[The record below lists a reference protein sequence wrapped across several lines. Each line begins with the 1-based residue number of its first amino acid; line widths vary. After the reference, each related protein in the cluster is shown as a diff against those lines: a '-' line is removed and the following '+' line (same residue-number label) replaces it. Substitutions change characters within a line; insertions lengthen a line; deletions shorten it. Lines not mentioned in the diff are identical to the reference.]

1 MRKYITISSIVII
14 SIIIL
19 VVIFLSTFGI
29 KTKQFN
35 SFIDNRIKEFNSKLT
50 LETNDIFLKVN
61 LIESS
66 VKIKT
71 RDARIKINNESISL
85 STINIDLDLIK
96 FIKKENSIRNISI
109 VSEQNKI
116 NDVTKFI
123 NNYKFNIP
131 RLIIFNQIDNGIIRA
146 SVNISLDDKRK
157 NNFSL
162 EINGEIKDASLN
174 ILNKNKVNN
183 INFNFNI
190 KDDLYILQKV
200 KFNYENVEYRSDQIE
215 IKKSEKNF
223 FVKGNIN
230 NEKSLIDPKLIF
242 NIFDLNQD
250 FIKKDEKILI
260 GSDTVFSFKINPD
273 KSLDDLSINS
283 NLSFEKIYFD
293 NEIQNFLIFKNGNI
307 KFNFDRSNLKMAIDA
322 EYFLVNQ
329 NYNNNIKINIEKK
342 LNEKTKV
349 YTIFKTEK
357 LKINTKDISKFLS
370 SYDKIIKNQNI
381 ILDSDNKISFFIDNR
396 NEIEKLKINSLMKI
410 NQFEIKYNSDKIKKF
425 LPEFNEKV
433 IFQNNNIELDYADN
447 EIIAD
452 VNGDYSLKEKFDKY
466 KIAFSKKIDKYF
478 FDTFI
483 DIDKNLIVIDEI
495 DYHKDKNL
503 KSNIKVKG
511 NYNQLSKNNKS
522 GEFKFEDIIISDD
535 KNKILISNL
544 NLSSNFKVND
554 IDVIELNYINNN
566 KNKNY
571 LKLFKINN
579 NYKLISDTFD
589 GKSFISKILT
599 GDSNK
604 SFLKIFKNLNS
615 EIFLSLDK
623 LIINKKSYL
632 NNIEG
637 YLVINNNEIKSGK
650 IDAILN
656 KKNKFSYNL
665 KNSSNNEKV
674 TTILVDEPAPFIKNY
689 KFIRGFEKGNLSYN
703 SIEKNGIISSNM
715 KIFNFKVKEVPL
727 LAKLL
732 SLASLQGIADLLTGE
747 GIRFDEFEMQY
758 ETNKNITTF
767 NEIYAIG
774 PAISILMEGYVEKDK
789 LTSLRGTLVPA
800 TTINKSIAKIPL
812 LGNILVGKDVGEGVF
827 GVSFKIKGPPKNLKT
842 TVNPVKTLTPRFITR
857 TLEKLKK
864 N

>member
-1 MRKYITISSIVII
+1 
-14 SIIIL
+14 
-19 VVIFLSTFGI
+19 
-29 KTKQFN
+29 
-35 SFIDNRIKEFNSKLT
+35 
-50 LETNDIFLKVN
+50 
-61 LIESS
+61 
-66 VKIKT
+66 
-71 RDARIKINNESISL
+71 
-85 STINIDLDLIK
+85 
-96 FIKKENSIRNISI
+96 
-109 VSEQNKI
+109 
-116 NDVTKFI
+116 
-123 NNYKFNIP
+123 
-131 RLIIFNQIDNGIIRA
+131 
-146 SVNISLDDKRK
+146 
-157 NNFSL
+157 
-162 EINGEIKDASLN
+162 
-174 ILNKNKVNN
+174 
-183 INFNFNI
+183 
-190 KDDLYILQKV
+190 
-200 KFNYENVEYRSDQIE
+200 
-215 IKKSEKNF
+215 
-223 FVKGNIN
+223 
-230 NEKSLIDPKLIF
+230 
-242 NIFDLNQD
+242 
-250 FIKKDEKILI
+250 
-260 GSDTVFSFKINPD
+260 
-273 KSLDDLSINS
+273 
-283 NLSFEKIYFD
+283 
-293 NEIQNFLIFKNGNI
+293 
-307 KFNFDRSNLKMAIDA
+307 
-322 EYFLVNQ
+322 
-329 NYNNNIKINIEKK
+329 
-342 LNEKTKV
+342 
-349 YTIFKTEK
+349 
-357 LKINTKDISKFLS
+357 
-370 SYDKIIKNQNI
+370 
-381 ILDSDNKISFFIDNR
+381 
-396 NEIEKLKINSLMKI
+396 
-410 NQFEIKYNSDKIKKF
+410 
-425 LPEFNEKV
+425 EFNEKV
-433 IFQNNNIELDYADN
+433 IFKNNDIELDYADN
-447 EIIAD
+447 EIIVD

-466 KIAFSKKIDKYF
+466 KIAFSKKTDKYF
-478 FDTFI
+478 FDTSI

-554 IDVIELNYINNN
+554 IDVIELDYINNN

-732 SLASLQGIADLLTGE
+732 SLASLQGI
-747 GIRFDEFEMQY
+747 
-758 ETNKNITTF
+758 
-767 NEIYAIG
+767 
-774 PAISILMEGYVEKDK
+774 
-789 LTSLRGTLVPA
+789 
-800 TTINKSIAKIPL
+800 
-812 LGNILVGKDVGEGVF
+812 
-827 GVSFKIKGPPKNLKT
+827 
-842 TVNPVKTLTPRFITR
+842 
-857 TLEKLKK
+857 
-864 N
+864 